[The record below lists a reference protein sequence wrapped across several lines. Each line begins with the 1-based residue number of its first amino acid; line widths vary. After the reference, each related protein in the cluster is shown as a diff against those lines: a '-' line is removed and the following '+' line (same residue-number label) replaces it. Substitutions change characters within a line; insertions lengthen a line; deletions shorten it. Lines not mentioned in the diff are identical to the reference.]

1 MIEDRDFAA
10 ASMIGARKRQE
21 DDCGVYFVPEESGD
35 EALLLAAV
43 ADGMGGM
50 PAGDQASRITIR
62 AFFDSY
68 PLIAKPPAARLRDAL
83 AHANHE
89 VRVAVEADPTL
100 RGMGS
105 TLVAAL
111 FFEDRFRWLSVG
123 DSLIFHWRGGE
134 LERIN
139 PLHNYGRELDARA
152 ARGEISAMHAALH
165 PERAAITSVVMGRAL
180 DEVAEGELDLVVGD
194 IVVLASDGIE
204 TLPEAELA
212 SLLADLGGAP
222 ADRIAGAILQRISD
236 LAVYGQDNVTVVVVR
251 PPASRGSGPP
261 PKPAPIVTLDE
272 LRAGLDAD
280 REDR

>member
-1 MIEDRDFAA
+1 M
-10 ASMIGARKRQE
+10 
-21 DDCGVYFVPEESGD
+21 PEESG
-35 EALLLAAV
+35 EQALLLAAV

-50 PAGDQASRITIR
+50 PAGDEASRITIR

-89 VRVAVEADPTL
+89 VRVAVEANPTL

-152 ARGEISAMHAALH
+152 ARGRSARCTLLFIPREPRSPVWSWAW
-165 PERAAITSVVMGRAL
+165 PWTRWPRANSTW
-180 DEVAEGELDLVVGD
+180 
-194 IVVLASDGIE
+194 
-204 TLPEAELA
+204 
-212 SLLADLGGAP
+212 
-222 ADRIAGAILQRISD
+222 
-236 LAVYGQDNVTVVVVR
+236 
-251 PPASRGSGPP
+251 
-261 PKPAPIVTLDE
+261 
-272 LRAGLDAD
+272 
-280 REDR
+280 

>member
-1 MIEDRDFAA
+1 MIEGRDYAA

-21 DDCGVYFVPEESGD
+21 DDWGVCVVPEESD
-35 EALLLAAV
+35 DDAQLLAAV

-50 PAGDQASRITIR
+50 PAGDEASRITIR
-62 AFFDSY
+62 ALFDSY

-111 FFEDRFRWLSVG
+111 FVRDRFQWLSVG
-123 DSLIFHWRGGE
+123 DSLIFRWRAGE

-152 ARGEISAMHAALH
+152 ARGEITAMHAALH
-165 PERAAITSVVMGRAL
+165 PDRAAITSVVMGLAL
-180 DEVAEGELDLVVGD
+180 DEVAEGELDLLVGD

-212 SLLADLGGAP
+212 ALLADLGGQR
-222 ADRIAGAILQRISD
+222 ADRIAGAILQRIGD
-236 LAVYGQDNVTVVVVR
+236 LAVYGQDNVTVVVVG
-251 PPASRGSGPP
+251 PPASMGSGT
-261 PKPAPIVTLDE
+261 A
-272 LRAGLDAD
+272 
-280 REDR
+280 

>member
-10 ASMIGARKRQE
+10 ANMIGARKRQE

-35 EALLLAAV
+35 EARLLAAV

-50 PAGDQASRITIR
+50 PAGDEASRITIR

-123 DSLIFHWRGGE
+123 DSLIFHWRAGE

-139 PLHNYGRELDARA
+139 PLHTYGRELDARA

-165 PERAAITSVVMGRAL
+165 PERAAITSVVMGLAL

-212 SLLADLGGAP
+212 SLLADLGGER

-251 PPASRGSGPP
+251 PPASSRVLNP
-261 PKPAPIVTLDE
+261 
-272 LRAGLDAD
+272 
-280 REDR
+280 

>member
-1 MIEDRDFAA
+1 MIEGRDYAA

-21 DDCGVYFVPEESGD
+21 DDWGVCVVPEESD
-35 EALLLAAV
+35 DDAQLLAAV

-50 PAGDQASRITIR
+50 PAGDEASRITIR

-100 RGMGS
+100 HGMGS

-111 FFEDRFRWLSVG
+111 FFRDRFQWLSVG

-139 PLHNYGRELDARA
+139 PLHNYGRKLDARA
-152 ARGEISAMHAALH
+152 ARGEISEMHAALH
-165 PERAAITSVVMGRAL
+165 PERAAITSVVMGLAL

-204 TLPEAELA
+204 TLPETELA
-212 SLLADLGGAP
+212 SICAGGER
-222 ADRIAGAILQRISD
+222 ADRIAAAILQRISD

-251 PPASRGSGPP
+251 PPASRSGSV
-261 PKPAPIVTLDE
+261 A
-272 LRAGLDAD
+272 
-280 REDR
+280 

>member
-1 MIEDRDFAA
+1 MIEGRDYAA
-10 ASMIGARKRQE
+10 ASMIGARRRQE
-21 DDCGVYFVPEESGD
+21 DDRGVYVVPEESD
-35 EALLLAAV
+35 DDALLLAAV

-62 AFFDSY
+62 AFFEY
-68 PLIAKPPAARLRDAL
+68 HPLIAKRPVERLRDAL
-83 AHANHE
+83 DHANRA
-89 VRVAVEADPTL
+89 VRTAIEADPTL

-111 FFEDRFRWLSVG
+111 FFQDRFRWLSIG

-152 ARGEISAMHAALH
+152 ARGEISEMHAALH
-165 PERAAITSVVMGRAL
+165 PERAAITSVVMGLAL
-180 DEVAEGELDLVVGD
+180 DEVAEGELDLVAGD

-212 SLLADLGGAP
+212 SLLANFGGAP
-222 ADRIAGAILQRISD
+222 AERIAGAILHRIGD
-236 LAVYGQDNVTVVVVR
+236 LAAYGQDNVTVVLVR
-251 PPASRGSGPP
+251 PPASRSGSS
-261 PKPAPIVTLDE
+261 A
-272 LRAGLDAD
+272 
-280 REDR
+280 